1 MAEEPHT
8 NRARHEEPAEKLR
21 LEYASPGTPR
31 PEVVGRLVIGLLIAF
46 LALAAVFFGVVIYM
60 SRME

>member
-1 MAEEPHT
+1 MADEPYPTRDSHK
-8 NRARHEEPAEKLR
+8 ESAEKLR

-31 PEVVGRLVIGLLIAF
+31 PEIVGRLVIGLLIAF
-46 LALAAVFFGVVIYM
+46 LALAAVFFGIVIYM